1 MKRGYLIF
9 YQKVIIFNLEIK
21 VKGICQMPTERGI
34 IEKTE
39 SEKAFVKVQRNSAC
53 AHCESKGMCQV
64 ENEKE
69 MVVEVENV
77 LGGKP
82 GDQVEIMIPTGA
94 YIKISLMVYMLPVLA
109 FIFGAFMGDS
119 LANKL
124 SLNPSLTAIIV
135 GIGLMAIFFY
145 LLKRLD
151 KVISGKKNYMP
162 HMTRLL
168 VTPGYKK

>member
-1 MKRGYLIF
+1 
-9 YQKVIIFNLEIK
+9 
-21 VKGICQMPTERGI
+21 MPTERGI

-39 SEKAFVKVQRNSAC
+39 SEKAFVKVQRSSAC
-53 AHCESKGMCQV
+53 SHCESRGICQV

-82 GDQVEIMIPTGA
+82 GDQVEIMIPTGSFM
-94 YIKISLMVYMLPVLA
+94 KISLMVYMLPVLA
-109 FIFGAFMGDS
+109 FIFGAFIGDS
-119 LANKL
+119 LATRL
-124 SLNPSLTAIIV
+124 SLNPSLSAIIV

-151 KVISGKKNYMP
+151 KVLSGKKGYTP

-168 VTPGYKK
+168 VTPGHK